1 MTRPFVSGLVLAA
14 GTSSR
19 LGQPKQLLPFG
30 STTLLG
36 HVVAEARAAHALD
49 ERIVIIGAA
58 ADAVRGRVDLGGV
71 TVVENPE
78 FGEGCAASY
87 RTGLS
92 SIAAG
97 ADAVAILL
105 GDQPGVEAAV
115 IDMVVEAWRGDPTPI
130 ACAAYRGRPGHPLI
144 FARALFP
151 LLEALRGDKAAWK
164 IVDAHP
170 DWVRPVP
177 IDRPAPSDVN
187 TWEAYQALRAR

>member
-1 MTRPFVSGLVLAA
+1 MTRLFVSGLILAA

-30 STTLLG
+30 PTTLLG
-36 HVVAEARAAHALD
+36 HVLSEARAAHALD

-58 ADAVRGRVDLGGV
+58 ADAVRRQVDFAGV
-71 TVVENPE
+71 TVVENPG

-92 SIAAG
+92 AITAG

-115 IDMVVEAWRGDPTPI
+115 IDAVVEAWRLEPTPI
-130 ACAAYRGRPGHPLI
+130 VGAAYRDRPGHPLV

-151 LLEALRGDKAAWK
+151 QLEALQGDKAAWK

-170 DWVRPVP
+170 DWIRLVP
-177 IDRPAPSDVN
+177 IDRPAPGDVN

>member
-1 MTRPFVSGLVLAA
+1 MTRLFVSALVLAA

-36 HVVAEARAAHALD
+36 HVIAEARAARALD
-49 ERIVIIGAA
+49 EHIVIIGAA
-58 ADAVRGRVDLGGV
+58 ADAVRRVVDFTGV
-71 TVVENPE
+71 TLIENPG

-92 SIAAG
+92 AIAAG

-115 IDMVVEAWRGDPTPI
+115 IDAVVDSWRREPTPI
-130 ACAAYRGRPGHPLI
+130 ACATYRGRPGHPLI

-151 LLEALRGDKAAWK
+151 QLEALQGDKAAWK

-170 DWVRPVP
+170 DWIRPVP
-177 IDRPAPSDVN
+177 IDRPAPGDVN

>member
-1 MTRPFVSGLVLAA
+1 VTRSFVSGLVLAA

-58 ADAVRGRVDLGGV
+58 ADAVRGQVDLAGV

-87 RTGLS
+87 RIGLS
-92 SIAAG
+92 SITAR

-115 IDMVVEAWRGDPTPI
+115 IDMVVEAWRHEPTPI

-151 LLEALRGDKAAWK
+151 QLEALRGDKAAWK
-164 IVDAHP
+164 IVDARP

-177 IDRPAPSDVN
+177 IDRPAPGDVN

>member
-1 MTRPFVSGLVLAA
+1 VTRPFVSGLILAA

-36 HVVAEARAAHALD
+36 HVVAEARSAHALD

-58 ADAVRGRVDLGGV
+58 ADDVRRQVDLAGV
-71 TVVENPE
+71 TVLENPE

-87 RTGLS
+87 RTGLG
-92 SIAAG
+92 SIDAR
-97 ADAVAILL
+97 ADAVAVLL

-115 IDMVVEAWRGDPTPI
+115 IDTVVETWRREPTPI
-130 ACAAYRGRPGHPLI
+130 ACAAYRGRPGHPLV
-144 FARALFP
+144 FARDLFP

-170 DWVRPVP
+170 DWIHSVP
-177 IDRPAPSDVN
+177 IDRPAPGDIN
-187 TWEAYQALRAR
+187 TWEAYQALRTR